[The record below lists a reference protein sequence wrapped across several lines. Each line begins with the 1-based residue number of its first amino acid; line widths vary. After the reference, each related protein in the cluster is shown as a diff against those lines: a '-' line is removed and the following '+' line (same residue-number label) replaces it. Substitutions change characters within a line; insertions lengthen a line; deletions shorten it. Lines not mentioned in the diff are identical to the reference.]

1 MYNVIQSN
9 FCISA
14 KLEIEPKF
22 QIPFVYFFLFGPLM
36 VSSLASYSLLNNGF
50 LCEGHKL
57 GFKPLSLSLS
67 LSACFSC

>member
-9 FCISA
+9 FCINA

-22 QIPFVYFFLFGPLM
+22 QFPFVYFFLFGPLM

-50 LCEGHKL
+50 VCEGHK
-57 GFKPLSLSLS
+57 
-67 LSACFSC
+67 